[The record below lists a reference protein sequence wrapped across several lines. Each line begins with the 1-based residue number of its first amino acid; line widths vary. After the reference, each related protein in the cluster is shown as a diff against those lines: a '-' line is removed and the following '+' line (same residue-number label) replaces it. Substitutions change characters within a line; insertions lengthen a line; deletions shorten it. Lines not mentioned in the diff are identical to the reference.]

1 MLLELLTWHQV
12 TPAYTDFM
20 LVFGM
25 QTHSKDLLFG
35 EFRAQIHIKPT
46 DATNSIAVLGRSGRH
61 YESCYN
67 LKSVSQSQQGVDS
80 YSIRQSAFYHR
91 FDVVGGNTLWIVTKG
106 GTDLQ
111 DRFKEL
117 TSRES
122 ARQMFKDTEDCFRS
136 SLSAH
141 LAFCYWSTEDWHGY
155 IRYMETVV
163 SKYVRLLEFLEKPI
177 L

>member
-12 TPAYTDFM
+12 APAYVDFM

-35 EFRAQIHIKPT
+35 GFRAQVRIKPT
-46 DATNSIAVLGRSGRH
+46 DATGSITALGRSGRH
-61 YESCYN
+61 YELCYN
-67 LKSVSQSQQGVDS
+67 LKSVSQSQQGDS

-91 FDVVGGNTLWIVTKG
+91 LDVVGGNTLWIVTKG
-106 GTDLQ
+106 GEDLHH
-111 DRFKEL
+111 RFKEL
-117 TSRES
+117 TSKEY
-122 ARQMFKDTEDCFRS
+122 ARQMFTDREDCFRS

-155 IRYMETVV
+155 IRYMETIV
-163 SKYVRLLEFLEKPI
+163 SQYVRLLEFLESQT